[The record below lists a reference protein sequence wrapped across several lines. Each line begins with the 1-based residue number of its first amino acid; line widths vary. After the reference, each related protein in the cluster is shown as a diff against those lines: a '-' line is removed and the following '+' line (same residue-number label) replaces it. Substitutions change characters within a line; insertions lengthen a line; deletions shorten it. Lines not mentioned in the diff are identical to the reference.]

1 MASQYGG
8 NYGLTQFAFDPDLDL
23 KTYPVWIADL
33 VHAPTPRRPLSA
45 WLWCDGSMR
54 GTRYGTEMMCMPE
67 SKGWDMRLING
78 YLYLAVIECEVS
90 ERQLYVSELV
100 KPQQIPKQVDFYRI
114 QRPEFRPKEFFT
126 VEKAEDAPTR
136 EQLFR
141 ERIRTLIENYDETW
155 KWSMSKW
162 ATDDIGYFTERCHP
176 DQLKQISN
184 MELWELFNDALVRI
198 HHGWWKIHMIWMYP
212 AYGLYTLFTQ
222 LSAELTGIDV
232 EHPTFKALLGGFDNE
247 LFRINRELWGLGDRA
262 RELGLADLFLSTTDD
277 EELMAKLEQSDGG
290 RKWLSEYH
298 EFVNRFG
305 WRLLDTWD
313 VATPSWIEKPSLGL
327 RDVRSGIAKGGAFTL
342 DAERER
348 LAKSRE
354 EAEKE
359 ILSKVPGAQR
369 EWFTAL
375 MKLTQK
381 CGTFSEEHNVFI
393 DCPAMAIL
401 RHLFMEYGRRFTKA
415 GVIDDP
421 DDIVFIFPEQVR
433 KAAISMERI
442 NLRPYV
448 EKNKKEWQENC
459 KVPPEPFIGDATRVL
474 EAVRKDAI
482 IQVAVA
488 IPRVRPELKADLY
501 GASSIPGVV
510 EGVARVVLTERELNT
525 VEPGEILVAPGTSV
539 PWTAIFN
546 IISAVVTDAGGSLAH
561 ASIVAREYNIPAVI
575 GTMEATKK
583 IKTGDRLRVDGNMNA
598 VYILE
603 KAA

>member
-1 MASQYGG
+1 M
-8 NYGLTQFAFDPDLDL
+8 
-23 KTYPVWIADL
+23 
-33 VHAPTPRRPLSA
+33 
-45 WLWCDGSMR
+45 
-54 GTRYGTEMMCMPE
+54 
-67 SKGWDMRLING
+67 
-78 YLYLAVIECEVS
+78 
-90 ERQLYVSELV
+90 
-100 KPQQIPKQVDFYRI
+100 
-114 QRPEFRPKEFFT
+114 
-126 VEKAEDAPTR
+126 
-136 EQLFR
+136 
-141 ERIRTLIENYDETW
+141 
-155 KWSMSKW
+155 
-162 ATDDIGYFTERCHP
+162 
-176 DQLKQISN
+176 
-184 MELWELFNDALVRI
+184 
-198 HHGWWKIHMIWMYP
+198 
-212 AYGLYTLFTQ
+212 
-222 LSAELTGIDV
+222 
-232 EHPTFKALLGGFDNE
+232 
-247 LFRINRELWGLGDRA
+247 
-262 RELGLADLFLSTTDD
+262 
-277 EELMAKLEQSDGG
+277 
-290 RKWLSEYH
+290 
-298 EFVNRFG
+298 NRFG

>member
-8 NYGLTQFAFDPDLDL
+8 NYGLTEFAFDPDVDL

-33 VHAPTPRRPLSA
+33 VHAPVPWRPLSA
-45 WLWCDGSMR
+45 WLWCDGSIL
-54 GTRYGTEMMCMPE
+54 GTRYGTEMMSMPE
-67 SKGWDMRLING
+67 AKGWEMRLVNG
-78 YLYLAVIECEVS
+78 YLYLAVIECAPN
-90 ERQLYVSELV
+90 ERHLYLSELA
-100 KPQQIPKQVDFYRI
+100 KPQQIPKQVEFYRI
-114 QRPEFRPKEFFT
+114 QRPEFRPKEFIT
-126 VEKAEDAPTR
+126 VEKPEDAPTR

-141 ERIRTLIENYDETW
+141 ERIKVLLEDYDERW
-155 KWSMSKW
+155 KRSMGKW
-162 ATDDIGYFTERCHP
+162 TTDEIGYFEERCHP
-176 DQLKQISN
+176 ELLKQISN
-184 MELWELFNDALVRI
+184 IELWELFQDALVRI

-212 AYGLYTLFTQ
+212 VYGLYTLFTQ
-222 LSAELTGIDV
+222 VSEELTGIDV
-232 EHPTFKALLGGFDNE
+232 EHPTFKSLLGGFDNE
-247 LFRINRELWGLGDRA
+247 LFRVNRELWGLGDRA
-262 RELGLADLFLSTTDD
+262 RELGLADLFLTTMDD
-277 EELMAKLEQSDGG
+277 EELMSKLQGSDAG
-290 RKWLSEYH
+290 RKWLSEYR
-298 EFVNRFG
+298 EFVGKYG
-305 WRLLDTWD
+305 WRLIDTWD
-313 VATPSWIEKPSLGL
+313 VATPSWIEQPSLGL

-348 LAKSRE
+348 LVKLRE
-354 EAEKE
+354 EAERE
-359 ILSKVPGAQR
+359 ILSKAPSEQK

-375 MKLTQK
+375 MRLTQK
-381 CGTFSEEHNVFI
+381 CGTFSEEHNLFI

-421 DDIVFIFPEQVR
+421 KDILFLFPEQVR
-433 KAAISMERI
+433 KAAICMERI

-459 KVPPEPFIGDATRVL
+459 KVPPEPFIGDMTRVP

-488 IPRVRPELKADLY
+488 LPRVRPELKADLY
-501 GASSIPGVV
+501 GASSIPGVM
-510 EGVARVVLTERELNT
+510 EGIARVAMSERELGT
-525 VEPGEILVAPGTSV
+525 VQPGEILVAPGTSV
-539 PWTAIFN
+539 PWTPIFS

-561 ASIVAREYNIPAVI
+561 AAIVAREYRIPAVV

-583 IKTGDRLRVDGNMNA
+583 INSGDRIRVDGDMNA